1 MDLNR
6 RWLPNESGIAS
17 EVLDG
22 EAIMLNL
29 SNGNYYSLNHV
40 GGLVWEGIMRGA
52 SIAEIVAAVTRVYD
66 VSPEVV
72 ERDLERLFTELEQE
86 DLIRATDQPRSVQA
100 PPSVTAESGYEPPAL
115 TVYRDMNDLLALDP
129 PMPGLQD
136 VPWKDDDG

>member
-1 MDLNR
+1 MDFNQ

-29 SNGNYYSLNHV
+29 SNGNYYSLNHA
-40 GGLVWEGIMRGA
+40 GGLVWEEITRGA
-52 SIAEIVAAVTRVYD
+52 SIAEVIAVVTRAYE
-66 VSPEVV
+66 VSPEVF
-72 ERDLERLFTELEQE
+72 ERDLGRLFTELEHE
-86 DLIRATDQPRSVQA
+86 GLVRPTNQPRSVQA
-100 PPSVTAESGYEPPAL
+100 QPSVAVKSIYEPPAL

-136 VPWKDDDG
+136 IPWKDDDG